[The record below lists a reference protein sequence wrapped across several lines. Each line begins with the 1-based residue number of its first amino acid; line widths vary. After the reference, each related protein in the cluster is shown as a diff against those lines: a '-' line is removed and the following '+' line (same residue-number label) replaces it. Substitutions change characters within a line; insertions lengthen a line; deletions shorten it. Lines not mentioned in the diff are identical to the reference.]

1 MYGYNNNQ
9 SNNNSYY
16 QQNSSA
22 PPLPQSQHLPNL
34 NNNSSNGYK
43 PPVSGS
49 NISPLQA
56 LYGTP
61 QNQPQKNNLP
71 PVAIAVPVNNP
82 SYQTNYDNNNH
93 SPVYQSYNKPAPV
106 NVAPTPVHVAPAPVY
121 QQYTSPLSQTFSS
134 VPVNQPYNNQ
144 TPYSNQ
150 YNPPINPPANQPIN
164 LQPNQGMSLIQQRLL
179 AQNQN
184 QNQPYHSTYQVTS
197 DKPTNSYTNTIAG
210 AAIGVGAL
218 SVAAAVA
225 ITSEPGSSVV
235 STAATVVGALA
246 NAASNSA
253 STFISSDAIHLFG
266 KFGDIASRIP
276 LFGVIGAMSAVIAD
290 LAREARYNQL
300 AANLILTRI
309 KQSNAILLEMFQDV
323 YDPSPSLINLLET
336 FKELLD
342 RCQKI
347 LERFSHR
354 SYLSRLLRG
363 YSDNT
368 EITIL
373 DKSIS
378 DIINNI
384 QLALQIKNIKIS
396 QDTNNNLYNMR
407 IQLENQKLKNDST
420 NPDGSVKADELCN
433 ISKEDI
439 KKITE
444 AYSIPIDD
452 LNDEIRQMTSEI
464 KASQDRIEADMR
476 LIKKALHITDSESK

>member
-1 MYGYNNNQ
+1 MYGYSNNNQ
-9 SNNNSYY
+9 SNSNNYY

-22 PPLPQSQHLPNL
+22 PPLSQSQHLPTL
-34 NNNSSNGYK
+34 NNNNSGYK
-43 PPVSGS
+43 PPVGGT

-56 LYGTP
+56 LYGAP
-61 QNQPQKNNLP
+61 QNQPQSNNLP
-71 PVAIAVPVNNP
+71 PVAIAVPVSNQ
-82 SYQTNYDNNNH
+82 SYQTNYNNNNH
-93 SPVYQSYNKPAPV
+93 SPVYPSYNKPEPV
-106 NVAPTPVHVAPAPVY
+106 NVAPAPVHVTPAPVY
-121 QQYTSPLSQTFSS
+121 QQYNSPLSQTFSS
-134 VPVNQPYNNQ
+134 NQPYNYQPSYN
-144 TPYSNQ
+144 SQ
-150 YNPPINPPANQPIN
+150 YNPPINPPTNQPIN

-179 AQNQN
+179 SQNQN
-184 QNQPYHSTYQVTS
+184 QSNHSTNQVTP
-197 DKPTNSYTNTIAG
+197 DKPSSNSYANAIAG
-210 AAIGVGAL
+210 AALGVGAL

-235 STAATVVGALA
+235 STAATAVGVLA
-246 NAASNSA
+246 NSA
-253 STFISSDAIHLFG
+253 TSFISSDAIHIFG

-276 LFGVIGAMSAVIAD
+276 IFGVIGAMSAVIAD

-323 YDPSPSLINLLET
+323 YDPSPSLITLLET

-342 RCQKI
+342 RCQKL

-363 YSDNT
+363 YSDNI

-378 DIINNI
+378 DIISNI
-384 QLALQIKNIKIS
+384 QLSLQIKNIKIS

-407 IQLENQKLKNDST
+407 LQLENQKLKNDSS
-420 NPDGSVKADELCN
+420 NPDGSVKADELVQ

-444 AYSIPIDD
+444 AYSIPMDD
-452 LNDEIRQMTSEI
+452 LNDEIRHMTSEI
-464 KASQDRIEADMR
+464 KASQDRIEADMQ
-476 LIKKALHITDSESK
+476 LIKKALNIRDNESK